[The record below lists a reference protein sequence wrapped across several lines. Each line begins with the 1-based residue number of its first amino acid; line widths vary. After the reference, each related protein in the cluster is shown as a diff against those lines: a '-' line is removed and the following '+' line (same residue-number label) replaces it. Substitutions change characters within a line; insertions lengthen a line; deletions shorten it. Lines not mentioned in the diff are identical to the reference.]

1 MKIIDLLNR
10 IANGEEVPKKI
21 KIKDEIW
28 TYVDD
33 IDYKASDDRGYL
45 FEVRTRLSEEDLNEE
60 LEVIEED
67 KKDKEIEIY
76 VNGEKVDITDIY
88 EPLKQGEY
96 FYKENGKWYV
106 HKLKNVSF
114 VIEEDKKIEK
124 LSILTF
130 SDLID
135 MPKEEL
141 VDVIKEQ
148 RFKINEIINVINKG
162 D

>member
-148 RFKINEIINVINKG
+148 RFKINEIIDVINKG